1 MRLAAP
7 LALATLLASTSLA
20 SAEVKVMASIKPIHS
35 LVASVMEGVGT
46 PGLIV
51 DGSNSPHNY
60 SMKPTDA
67 AALEQAQV
75 IFWVG
80 HELEAFLEK
89 PLEALGS
96 KAKSVSLIDSEGIK
110 TMPPREGNGFDAH
123 EEHGAEEEAGHD
135 HDHGEEVDAHV
146 WLDPSNAKV
155 MLSAIANT
163 LSEVDAANATTYKA
177 NAEKTAAK
185 LDALTTEIEGS
196 IAPAKGKGYIVFHD
210 AYHYFEKRFGVSA
223 SGAISIH
230 PENPPG
236 AKGIAEI
243 RQRIADGKVA
253 CVFAEP
259 QFDNKLV
266 NVILEG
272 SSVKAA
278 TLDPI
283 GATLEPGPAL
293 YETLLR
299 DLSQSLVQCLR

>member
-1 MRLAAP
+1 M
-7 LALATLLASTSLA
+7 
-20 SAEVKVMASIKPIHS
+20 
-35 LVASVMEGVGT
+35 
-46 PGLIV
+46 
-51 DGSNSPHNY
+51 DGGNSPHTY

-96 KAKSVSLIDSEGIK
+96 KARAVSLIDSEGIK

-135 HDHGEEVDAHV
+135 HEKKAEEGHDHDHENEKKAEACHDHDHDEEVDAHV
-146 WLDPSNAKV
+146 WLDPNNAKA

-163 LSEVDAANATTYKA
+163 LSEVDAANAATYKA

-185 LDALTTEIEGS
+185 LDALATEIEAS
-196 IAPAKGKGYIVFHD
+196 IAPAKGKGFIVFHD